1 MFAFRVNV
9 VPYCCNR
16 EMLPKKSTSFS
27 LRAKLFHL
35 WFKLASSMLTIGE
48 CSHLLACKDFGAAQY
63 TSLNQFHLITATTHF
78 SLTICGCLVCLTTTR
93 WYAYW
98 SLGLCNLGPM
108 QNGKDQFNSAKW
120 TFIWVQRASQA

>member
-48 CSHLLACKDFGAAQY
+48 CSHLLACKVFWCSTVYLSQPI
-63 TSLNQFHLITATTHF
+63 SPNNCHNSFF
-78 SLTICGCLVCLTTTR
+78 CGCLVCLTTTR

>member
-1 MFAFRVNV
+1 
-9 VPYCCNR
+9 
-16 EMLPKKSTSFS
+16 MLCLTAATGKCYQKKSTSFS

-35 WFKLASSMLTIGE
+35 WFKLASSMLTIGD
-48 CSHLLACKDFGAAQY
+48 CSNLLACRVFWCSTVYISQ
-63 TSLNQFHLITATTHF
+63 LRHQFHLITATTHTHF
-78 SLTICGCLVCLTTTR
+78 PLTICGCLVRLTTTH

-98 SLGLCNLGPM
+98 SLGLCHLGPM